1 MSYIFWKLCDQGRSW
16 HRNFFFTLDS
26 NQTLIW
32 HCLTCC
38 PRDHLVVTPSEI
50 LNRKV
55 AFFSGYER
63 ESQNIS
69 IDKNNIFSVQ
79 FCSSV
84 IEAEPFSIPAAASGT
99 KASPKSKIEIKCY
112 GKSDKCNLLCINCMH
127 RYILTSDFVHLTR
140 SVSLLFSRKLSAGVV

>member
-1 MSYIFWKLCDQGRSW
+1 M
-16 HRNFFFTLDS
+16 
-26 NQTLIW
+26 
-32 HCLTCC
+32 
-38 PRDHLVVTPSEI
+38 VTPSEI

-84 IEAEPFSIPAAASGT
+84 IEAEHFSIPAAASGT
-99 KASPKSKIEIKCY
+99 KASPKSKTKIKCY
-112 GKSDKCNLLCINCMH
+112 GKSDKCNRLCINCSVIYWP
-127 RYILTSDFVHLTR
+127 RTLCISQEVRVSCFQGNFQLASSIYKNLEPQLTFTLDR
-140 SVSLLFSRKLSAGVV
+140 CDCWLFCWPDTSTHMESSQLIIVNGV